1 MSDMDL
7 FVGLSAALTGIDKGQ
22 LAPGLDPLNVKQAY
36 FNQASPDPA
45 FQPMLQLFAANQS
58 QPPDQVAQ
66 LILSGTTPSSPA
78 IANLARAV
86 MLEWYTGSWY
96 TPSTLVKPPDPT
108 KPQPPAVNVVSADAY
123 TQGWMW
129 NVAQAHAMGYSNWHF
144 GYWSSPPPA
153 LTDFTTGGQ

>member
-22 LAPGLDPLNVKQAY
+22 LAPELDPLNVKQAY
-36 FNQASPDPA
+36 FDQAASTGLTFPA
-45 FQPMLQLFAANQS
+45 LLEVYS
-58 QPPDQVAQ
+58 D
-66 LILSGTTPSSPA
+66 LSGQNMQPNDIAKA
-78 IANLARAV
+78 ILANGELAPLARAI

-96 TPSTLVKPPDPT
+96 PPGTSNPVK
-108 KPQPPAVNVVSADAY
+108 VISADAY

-129 NVAQAHAMGYSNWHF
+129 SVAQAHPMGYSNWHF